1 MAKKAAKKPPKKPA
15 RKAPAQ
21 PPAMQVE
28 RLAVSDLTSD
38 PRNARLHGEQNLQAI
53 AGSLRRFGQQKPIV
67 VDADGVVIAGNGTLA
82 GAKSL
87 NWTHVDAVR
96 TKLKGDEAR
105 AFAIADNRTAE
116 LAEWDLAELQ
126 RQTDELAGSID
137 LADIGFADGQLDD
150 ILAGLRGETPGGAG
164 GGEGGEAD
172 PEHDVTGG
180 GGAAGGEY
188 QAQYKIIIDCAD
200 EAAQAA
206 LIEEFEGR
214 GLAFTT
220 PNVG

>member
-1 MAKKAAKKPPKKPA
+1 MKHPRQQKSRPKRRPLSGA
-15 RKAPAQ
+15 VPQMR
-21 PPAMQVE
+21 VE
-28 RLAVSDLTSD
+28 RIGVASLTSD
-38 PRNARLHGEQNLQAI
+38 PRNARLHGEQNLAAI

-67 VDADGVVIAGNGTLA
+67 VDAGGVVIAGNGTLA
-82 GAKSL
+82 GAKQL
-87 NWTHVDAVR
+87 GWTHVDAVR
-96 TKLKGDEAR
+96 TKLTGDDAR

-150 ILAGLRGETPGGAG
+150 ILAGLRGETPGGEAA
-164 GGEGGEAD
+164 GEGGGTG
-172 PEHDVTGG
+172 PEQDAAGS
-180 GGAAGGEY
+180 GGAAGGDY
-188 QAQYKIIIDCAD
+188 DAQYKVIITCKD
-200 EAAQAA
+200 EDHQAE
-206 LIEEFEGR
+206 LIAEFEGR